1 LDDGFNPARTV
12 EQTRKLIDEEQVLLL
27 FGSLGTV
34 TNNSKGATSSRQ
46 IEQPYRDN
54 VTVPWPIA
62 RAHPTNR

>member
-1 LDDGFNPARTV
+1 
-12 EQTRKLIDEEQVLLL
+12 LLL